1 MLQFVDTY
9 VWSLARSVGVMDV
22 LDVLL
27 VASLVYSVLKFMAK
41 TRAGQLMRGLGVFF
55 VITFLS
61 DWLRLNVLNYI
72 LINTLQVGV
81 IALLI
86 VFQPELRR
94 GLEHMGGSKFRHWF
108 RFDEPEE
115 RVDIY
120 EEIANVFAELAREKI
135 GALALFQRKS
145 SIAHLLTGGT
155 ELNADVSAELLANI
169 FTPNTPLHDGAAV
182 VRGGKILK
190 AGVVLPL
197 SQNKFLSK
205 ELGTRH
211 RAALGVTEQSDAV
224 CLAASE
230 ETGKISVAV
239 NGEMLRNV
247 SAQTLKETLRR
258 LLERDEAGGKKP
270 PRLFKGRV
278 KE

>member
-22 LDVLL
+22 LDILL
-27 VASLVYSVLKFMAK
+27 VAALAYSVLRFMEK
-41 TRAGQLMRGLGVFF
+41 TRAGQLMRGVGVFLI
-55 VITFLS
+55 ITFLS

-94 GLEHMGGSKFRHWF
+94 GLEHMGGSKFRNWF
-108 RFDEPEE
+108 RFDEPEA
-115 RVDIY
+115 RADIY
-120 EEIANVFAELAREKI
+120 GEIANVFEELAREKI

-182 VRGGKILK
+182 VRDGKILK

-270 PRLFKGRV
+270 LRLFKGRV